1 MNLFTKKSGAETLIK
16 KKLLIVDDESSIL
29 GLLKT
34 YLQENGYEVFTAS
47 QSSKAM
53 EIIQSKSPDMAIL
66 DIMLAD
72 ENGLEL
78 LAEIKEFNPDIPVLI
93 MTSMGYEE
101 DLLQEA
107 KRKGANSYISK
118 HLPLD
123 QLLMEI
129 HRQLKFKK

>member
-1 MNLFTKKSGAETLIK
+1 MSLFSKQKPK
-16 KKLLIVDDESSIL
+16 PVQRKKLLIVDDEPSIR
-29 GLLKT
+29 GLLQT
-34 YLQENGYEVFTAS
+34 YLQENGYEVFIAS
-47 QSSKAM
+47 KGSEAL
-53 EIIQSKSPDMAIL
+53 EIMHSKSPDMALL

-78 LAEIKEFNPDIPVLI
+78 LTQVKEINPDTPVLI

-107 KRKGANSYISK
+107 KNKGANSYISK

-129 HRQLKFKK
+129 HRQLNFKK